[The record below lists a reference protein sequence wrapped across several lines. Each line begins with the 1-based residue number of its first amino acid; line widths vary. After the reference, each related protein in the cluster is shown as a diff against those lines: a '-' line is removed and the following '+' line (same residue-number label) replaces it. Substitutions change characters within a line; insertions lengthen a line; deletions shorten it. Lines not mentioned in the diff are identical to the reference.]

1 LTIKSTSHT
10 TRRYFLCA
18 YILVF
23 CMPVNIQLSKI
34 SIASAIS
41 SIYSNK
47 LPKNFSTTNEHEW
60 TQMNKGLI
68 RVNSCSFVVKELN
81 RGQLDAEITG
91 PAHDRFRKTVDL
103 RVEIRNVLTSP
114 PCGFQAVWSGTAVS
128 YSPALYTQTHL
139 GFPKL
144 HPRSLLERR

>member
-60 TQMNKGLI
+60 TQIKPCLCSATASAPRGR
-68 RVNSCSFVVKELN
+68 RVFPGIAERDV
-81 RGQLDAEITG
+81 RRAGQCARALV
-91 PAHDRFRKTVDL
+91 RRK
-103 RVEIRNVLTSP
+103 N
-114 PCGFQAVWSGTAVS
+114 
-128 YSPALYTQTHL
+128 LYH
-139 GFPKL
+139 K
-144 HPRSLLERR
+144 